1 MKRLLFLLL
10 VFPLLLVSC
19 FKGEKGKPLV
29 TTTLPVWKS
38 VAYYIGGTDFRYYSI
53 LKGGESP
60 HGYEPKPSDYK
71 KLKEASLVIIHGLG
85 LDDWA
90 LKGIDRKKVLDLG
103 ALFAKKYPQI
113 KRPDYHLWMNP
124 VIMEDVYFEVA
135 HRLTAFYPKR
145 ETYYTKRAED
155 YASMIEQLIGKME
168 GCFKES
174 GAKVVVVYHPVWKPF
189 FDTFGIKV
197 IEIARSPEEQVTP
210 ERIREVVEEAKSL
223 GAKLVV
229 SESFSDRKVPELVA
243 KEIGGR
249 LLVLNPLPSDNYVS
263 ALAEWGEKI
272 CKGFKETR

>member
-174 GAKVVVVYHPVWKPF
+174 GAKAVVVYHPVWKPF